1 MAWFIFFKTER
12 SRLTGLPQS
21 IQPAIPHMDTNL
33 PSAKSLYPHVPF
45 WARAFIS
52 YDADGILCLFAAG
65 CTRKTSSKPDFEG
78 RTARSVELSQHPY
91 VQYGH
96 PLRAYVV

>member
-1 MAWFIFFKTER
+1 
-12 SRLTGLPQS
+12 
-21 IQPAIPHMDTNL
+21 MDTNL

-65 CTRKTSSKPDFEG
+65 CTRKSSSNPAFEG
-78 RTARSVELSQHPY
+78 RTGRIGYWSQQPESPSGHRMGARFN
-91 VQYGH
+91 
-96 PLRAYVV
+96 PLYWGVLIV